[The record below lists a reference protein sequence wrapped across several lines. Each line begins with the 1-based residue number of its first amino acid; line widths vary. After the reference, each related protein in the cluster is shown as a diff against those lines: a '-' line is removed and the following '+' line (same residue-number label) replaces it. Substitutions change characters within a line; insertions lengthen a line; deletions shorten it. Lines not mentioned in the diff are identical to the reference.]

1 MKSGFGKT
9 RAALAVLV
17 CLQLAGTAA
26 AMPRLNEADPLH
38 KVGPADIPCVI
49 QAAVRQGVPAN
60 VLLALASV
68 EGGKN
73 GQSVRN
79 TNGTDD
85 LGHFQINTM
94 HFDTQ
99 AGVFRNVSKVDAAWR
114 GCYNAE
120 LAAWFLRQRLEAPG
134 SADYWVRVANYH
146 SATAEFNAIYRR
158 KLVPLAARWGRWLMA
173 NYSSTQ
179 VSYN

>member
-1 MKSGFGKT
+1 MRSGFAKALAGL
-9 RAALAVLV
+9 AACASALAVV
-17 CLQLAGTAA
+17 GAA
-26 AMPRLNEADPLH
+26 AMPVLNVNDPQH
-38 KVGPADIPCVI
+38 RVGPADIPCVI
-49 QAAVRQGVPAN
+49 QAAMRQGVPAN

-73 GQSVRN
+73 GQFVRN

-99 AGVFRNVSKVDAAWR
+99 SGVFRHVSKTDAAWR

-120 LAAWFLRQRLEAPG
+120 LAAWFLRQRLDAPG
-134 SADYWVRVANYH
+134 NHDYWVRVATYH
-146 SATAEFNAIYRR
+146 SATAQYNTIYRR
-158 KLVPLAARWGRWLMA
+158 KLVPLAARWGRWLQA
-173 NYSSTQ
+173 NYSTQ

>member
-1 MKSGFGKT
+1 MRSGFAKALAGL
-9 RAALAVLV
+9 AACASALAVV
-17 CLQLAGTAA
+17 GAA
-26 AMPRLNEADPLH
+26 AMPVLNVNDPQH
-38 KVGPADIPCVI
+38 RVGPADIPCVI
-49 QAAVRQGVPAN
+49 QAAMRQGVPAN

-73 GQSVRN
+73 GQFVRN

-99 AGVFRNVSKVDAAWR
+99 SGVFRHVSKTDAAWR

-120 LAAWFLRQRLEAPG
+120 LAAWFLRQRLDAPG
-134 SADYWVRVANYH
+134 NHDYWVRVG
-146 SATAEFNAIYRR
+146 
-158 KLVPLAARWGRWLMA
+158 V
-173 NYSSTQ
+173 SSFSVQ
-179 VSYN
+179 

>member
-1 MKSGFGKT
+1 MKSGFGK
-9 RAALAVLV
+9 ALAVLV
-17 CLQLAGTAA
+17 VLGALQLAGGAL

-49 QAAVRQGVPAN
+49 QAAIRQGVPAN

-68 EGGKN
+68 ESGKN
-73 GQSVRN
+73 GQFVRN

-85 LGHFQINTM
+85 LGHFQINTT

-99 AGVFRNVSKVDAAWR
+99 AGVFRQISKVDAAWR

-134 SADYWVRVANYH
+134 ATDYWVKVANYH
-146 SATAEFNAIYRR
+146 SATAEKNAIYRR

-173 NYSSTQ
+173 HYPTQ
-179 VSYN
+179 VSIN